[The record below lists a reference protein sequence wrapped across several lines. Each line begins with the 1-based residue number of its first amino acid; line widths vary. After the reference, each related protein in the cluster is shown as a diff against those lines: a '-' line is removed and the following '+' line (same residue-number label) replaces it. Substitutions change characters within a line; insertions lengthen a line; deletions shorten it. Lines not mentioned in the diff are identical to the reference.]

1 MFDSLAYRF
10 SQQNRKKKLQLFFA
24 TMHPESGDTIL
35 DVGVNTIEYSASD
48 NYLEKQYPYP
58 EQITAV
64 GLDNSKEFSLH
75 YPRVRIIQANG
86 TNLPFK
92 NNQFRIGYSNAV
104 LEHVG
109 DKDKQVAFIKELHR
123 VSQKGYLAIPY
134 KYFPVE
140 IHTRIPLLHL
150 LLPKHWFDR
159 VASMVGKH
167 WAARDYMRFIGE
179 QEFRLLLKEAGVNT
193 FVIHK
198 QRLFGFTV
206 TLVATWHKDN
216 SATIH

>member
-24 TMHPESGDTIL
+24 TMHPETGDNIV
-35 DVGVNTIEYSASD
+35 DVGVNTTEYSTSD

-58 EQITAV
+58 DKITAV
-64 GLDNSKEFSLH
+64 GLDNVKEFSSR

-92 NNQFRIGYSNAV
+92 NNEFRIGYSNAA

-109 DKDKQVAFIKELHR
+109 GKDNQVAFIKELHR

-150 LLPKHWFDR
+150 LLPRHWFDY
-159 VASMVGKH
+159 VASIAGKH
-167 WAARDYMRFIGE
+167 WATGDYMQFIDE
-179 QEFRLLLKEAGVNT
+179 RQLRLLLKEAGVNK
-193 FVIHK
+193 FGIHK
-198 QRLFGFTV
+198 QRLLGFTL
-206 TLVATWHKDN
+206 TLVATWHKE
-216 SATIH
+216 

>member
-24 TMHPESGDTIL
+24 TMHPEPSDTIL
-35 DVGVNTIEYSASD
+35 DVGVNTTEYSASD

-58 EQITAV
+58 DKITAV
-64 GLDNSKEFSLH
+64 GLDSIKEFSLR
-75 YPRVRIIQANG
+75 YPNIHIIQANG

-92 NNQFRIGYSNAV
+92 HNQFRIGYSNAV
-104 LEHVG
+104 LEHIG

-140 IHTRIPLLHL
+140 IHTRIPLLHV

-159 VASMVGKH
+159 VASIAGKH
-167 WAARDYMRFIGE
+167 WATGDYIQFIDE
-179 QEFRLLLKEAGVNT
+179 RQFRLLLKEAGLNKFT
-193 FVIHK
+193 IHK
-198 QRLFGFTV
+198 QRLLGFTL
-206 TLVATWHKDN
+206 TLVATWHKE
-216 SATIH
+216 